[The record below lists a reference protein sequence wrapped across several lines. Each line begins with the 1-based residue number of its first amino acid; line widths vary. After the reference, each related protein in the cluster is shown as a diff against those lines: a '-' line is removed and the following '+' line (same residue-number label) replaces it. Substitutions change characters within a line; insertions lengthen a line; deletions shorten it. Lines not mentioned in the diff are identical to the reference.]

1 MDFLNGYDSDEEITA
16 VDAAGVSSKALSSP
30 PVAAPK
36 NNVISR
42 PTDPAQKK
50 RKLNISIL
58 PAEIQQALQSDSI
71 LDSDDEDDA
80 NKKSGRF
87 ASKQSAAPA
96 GLPGRGLL
104 SMLPKPK
111 ESSLDSTSDMFIPRS
126 VPAVS
131 TSSKSSGSAP
141 AKSPFS
147 FATTSVETT
156 VLKKKVDP
164 KLDQVDTKGYSETDA
179 GDEDENGDDE
189 FLKSS
194 ATMSALRRSAAPMF
208 TFGASSSSNRNSN
221 SIKNAGASSARI
233 DVDTYNPTTS
243 FYSKS
248 SAAVFHSGPTA
259 PTAREVHARGAV
271 SQQYTGYPSAA
282 SHDFAWDGDYAEGM
296 QGSSSEVENR
306 RRRERNLENALLN
319 GDLSAASSL
328 GASEVIPVQGAGKW
342 DSSVYRE
349 QKERELEVY
358 KKYNLDKGTHHQ
370 PTKSQNRKHQITSL
384 HFQAAKVELA
394 LMESKSKS
402 AKSKYETQMKY
413 GW

>member
-1 MDFLNGYDSDEEITA
+1 MDFLNGYDSDEENQA

-36 NNVISR
+36 NNIISR
-42 PTDPAQKK
+42 PTDPTQKK

-87 ASKQSAAPA
+87 ASKQSTAPA

-111 ESSLDSTSDMFIPRS
+111 ESPLDSDMFIPRS

-131 TSSKSSGSAP
+131 TASKSCGSAP

-164 KLDQVDTKGYSETDA
+164 KLDQVDTKGYSDTDA

-208 TFGASSSSNRNSN
+208 TFGASSSSSSNSN
-221 SIKNAGASSARI
+221 SIKNTGASSART
-233 DVDTYNPTTS
+233 DVDTHNPTTS

-248 SAAVFHSGPTA
+248 SAAAFHSGPTA
-259 PTAREVHARGAV
+259 PTAREVHASGAV
-271 SQQYTGYPSAA
+271 SQQYTGYPSAT
-282 SHDFAWDGDYAEGM
+282 SHDFAGEGDHAEGI
-296 QGSSSEVENR
+296 QVSSTEVENR